1 MVMEQCS
8 WQHGYGILYLGGGGI
23 VGSKVLDFRG
33 RIVLLY
39 PKLQGL
45 NPV

>member
-1 MVMEQCS
+1 MEQCS

-33 RIVLLY
+33 GISLLY
-39 PKLQGL
+39 PKLHRL
-45 NPV
+45 NPF

>member
-23 VGSKVLDFRG
+23 VGSKVLHFRV
-33 RIVLLY
+33 RMTLFY
-39 PKLQGL
+39 SKLHGL